1 MVYVTGPIEVE
12 DVVSSWADSQFNSP
26 AGRISGQIVDSSNHG
41 FIPDILVA
49 VGGQQTLTDS
59 NGRFIIENLPAGTHN
74 LVAYAINGAFQTV
87 QQGARVEAGKTTQAN
102 LSLVPS
108 IMINVNFT
116 VSMPQNTIS
125 GAPVRLVGT
134 LYQLGDTYGDLQG
147 GLSTVASRM
156 PLLTPL
162 PDGRYSLSL
171 SLPVGADFR
180 YKYTLG
186 DGFWNAEH
194 NTDGSFTVR
203 QFIVPAVPNPLQ
215 VQDTVQTWQAGSSS
229 PILFEV
235 SVPANTPV
243 SDIPSIQFNP
253 YGWTEPIPMWP
264 LGNNKWVYQLYSP
277 LNMLG
282 DFSYRYCRNDQ
293 CGIADDVE
301 TQPGQSGRLIST
313 SLAPQDLQDTVK
325 GWTWLQPS
333 TPAAQV
339 GLPVTARPAG
349 FWAGVEFLPVS
360 DPSWQAW
367 MPLAI
372 QNVQGFQA
380 NWLVLEPSWTVSR
393 IDPFVFSPLPGSD
406 PLWADTQDT
415 ISRARASNLNVALFP
430 APNLPTD
437 TASWWASA
445 PRSSEWWDAWFNRY
459 TAFSLYF
466 ADLAA
471 ESSAQSL
478 ILGGE
483 WILPALPGGLL
494 SDGSGSGVPAD
505 AEARWESIFTQVRQH
520 FSGQILWA
528 ASYPGG
534 LQSLPSFANTL
545 DGVYVLW
552 YAQLNGTTVDELN
565 TSAAQLLDNDIQ
577 PIQTEVGVQ
586 FVIAAAYP
594 SMNDAASAAVP
605 LTTIL
610 KPGNGQGTVNLQAQ
624 ADIYQALLRAVNDR
638 AWIGGFVCRGFYPP
652 VGLQDT
658 STSVHSKP
666 AADVLW
672 YWYPRLLGIAH

>member
-1 MVYVTGPIEVE
+1 MWILH
-12 DVVSSWADSQFNSP
+12 
-26 AGRISGQIVDSSNHG
+26 NHG

-59 NGRFIIENLPAGTHN
+59 NGKFIIENLPAGTHN
-74 LVAYAINGAFQTV
+74 LVAYAINGAYQTI

-194 NTDGSFTVR
+194 NTDGSFVVR
-203 QFIVPAVPNPLQ
+203 QFIVPAVPNPLP
-215 VQDTVQTWQAGSSS
+215 VQDIVQTWQAGPSS

-235 SVPANTPV
+235 TVPANTPV

-293 CGIADDVE
+293 CGIADDVQ
-301 TQPGQSGRLIST
+301 TPPGQSGRLIST

-360 DPSWQAW
+360 DPTWQAW

-393 IDPFVFSPLPGSD
+393 IDPFVFSPLPGTD

-445 PRSSEWWDAWFNRY
+445 PTFARMVGCLVQP
-459 TAFSLYF
+459 LYGLF
-466 ADLAA
+466 
-471 ESSAQSL
+471 L
-478 ILGGE
+478 IF
-483 WILPALPGGLL
+483 
-494 SDGSGSGVPAD
+494 
-505 AEARWESIFTQVRQH
+505 R
-520 FSGQILWA
+520 
-528 ASYPGG
+528 
-534 LQSLPSFANTL
+534 
-545 DGVYVLW
+545 
-552 YAQLNGTTVDELN
+552 
-565 TSAAQLLDNDIQ
+565 
-577 PIQTEVGVQ
+577 
-586 FVIAAAYP
+586 
-594 SMNDAASAAVP
+594 
-605 LTTIL
+605 
-610 KPGNGQGTVNLQAQ
+610 
-624 ADIYQALLRAVNDR
+624 
-638 AWIGGFVCRGFYPP
+638 
-652 VGLQDT
+652 
-658 STSVHSKP
+658 
-666 AADVLW
+666 
-672 YWYPRLLGIAH
+672 